1 MFEMRKVDEELEEK
15 EREVAEEAMMQREI
29 AERKVLRR
37 RKVMNF
43 NLKH

>member
-1 MFEMRKVDEELEEK
+1 MFEMREVDEELEEK

-37 RKVMNF
+37 SKVMNF
-43 NLKH
+43 NVKH

>member
-1 MFEMRKVDEELEEK
+1 MFEMREVDEELEEK